1 VRGQAGAGK
10 CPLLGREA
18 SGGCRGGGR
27 YDPGGCFFIPLAYLV
42 GVAMRMMFVT
52 LIFVLLLMIV
62 GWAQE
67 QDRLDELRY
76 EPVRAEIMASAPHW
90 AVTE

>member
-1 VRGQAGAGK
+1 
-10 CPLLGREA
+10 
-18 SGGCRGGGR
+18 
-27 YDPGGCFFIPLAYLV
+27 
-42 GVAMRMMFVT
+42 MMFVT